1 MPQSPA
7 SIFENQLDSR
17 PMKDREALRI
27 DAAPIDPLNS
37 AEGFGGLL
45 PMIIIAAAGGAV
57 LFGLLAS
64 GSGEP
69 LLLTVI
75 ALLAMFGAF
84 MLFAIAAG
92 HLRFGA
98 RVVPGDLLKASL
110 DSDDEPQ
117 IIAEDDGTILYAN
130 AAVDK
135 VLGQHEAGPF
145 SALEA
150 SLAGDSEGTQA
161 FFRLTKAAERGE
173 PRSEDVRL
181 RLGSDRNVSWARI
194 TVRPFAG
201 PEGLL
206 EGGLRQSRLVSW
218 QIVDVTN
225 EKSQEAERIGRLEA
239 SLAAFDAMPAG
250 FMWVSGEGAIVHVNA
265 AFEQWLGYPAGALRA
280 RSLGLAE
287 LAGAEGLRLLKHMA
301 AIPEA
306 DQRIIDLDLTRKDSR
321 IVALTLLVEPVAGNA
336 EQGFTITAINRQTT
350 GLVERGH
357 QDVRAS
363 QFFQS
368 APFGIA
374 ALDAEGRIANCNTA
388 FMQMVLDGKPAQD
401 VLASEALSRTA
412 EADERYKIEAGLA
425 EVLAGRGN
433 IQPIEITAGD
443 NKQFTRRLYMS
454 PLAAVQGGAAAA
466 LYVMDA
472 TEQKTLESRVA
483 QAQKMEAVGNLAG
496 GIAHD
501 FNNVLTAIIG
511 FSDLLLQ
518 THRPSDPAYRD
529 IKNIQSA
536 ANRAAGLVKGLLGF
550 SRKQTQRVSVFNVG
564 ELTSDMLPVLKTQ
577 CGEKIELKTHSERD
591 LWYVRADSDQLY
603 QVILNLVRNARDA
616 MPNGGKLTI
625 NTRNVTERESQK
637 MRDVVGFTPGEYVL
651 VEVADTG
658 TGMSPEV
665 MAKIFEPFFTTK
677 GVGKGTGLGLASV
690 YGIVKQSGGFIQ
702 PESEIGKGTAFKI
715 FLPRHFVEEGEE
727 VANAMPESIAAAK
740 KQLKATDLTGT
751 GRVLLVEDEVEV
763 RQFAVRALRRQGYQV
778 LEATDGVEALEIM
791 AENEGMID
799 IVVSDVVM
807 PEMDG
812 PSLFKEL
819 RKRNPSIKVIF
830 VSGYPNEA
838 FRESMGSDDFAF
850 LPKPFS
856 LPQLAAKV
864 KEELAK

>member
-1 MPQSPA
+1 
-7 SIFENQLDSR
+7 QLDSR

-37 AEGFGGLL
+37 AEGFGGVL
-45 PMIIIAAAGGAV
+45 PLIIVAAAGGAV

-75 ALLAMFGAF
+75 ALLAMLGTF

-98 RVVPGDLLKASL
+98 RVVPGDILKAAV
-110 DSDDEPQ
+110 DADDEPR
-117 IIAEDDGTILYAN
+117 IISDVDGTVLYAN
-130 AAVDK
+130 SAVERL
-135 VLGQHEAGPF
+135 LGRNEAGPF

-150 SLAGDSEGTQA
+150 ALTGDGEGTQA
-161 FFRLTKAAERGE
+161 LFRLTRAAERGE
-173 PRSEDVRL
+173 ARREDVRL
-181 RLGSDRNVSWARI
+181 RLHSGRRESWARI
-194 TVRPFAG
+194 SVRPFGLA
-201 PEGLL
+201 EGVADVA
-206 EGGLRQSRLVSW
+206 SRGDRLASW
-218 QIVDVTN
+218 RITDVTA
-225 EKSQEAERIGRLEA
+225 EKSQEAQQISKLESA
-239 SLAAFDAMPAG
+239 LGAFDFMPAG
-250 FMWVSGEGAIVHVNA
+250 FMWVSADGAIEHVNA
-265 AFEQWLGYPAGALRA
+265 AFEQWLGYPAGGLRV

-287 LAGAEGLRLLKHMA
+287 LAGVEGLRLLKHMA
-301 AIPEA
+301 TIPED
-306 DQRIIDLDLTRKDSR
+306 DQRIIDLDLTRQDGR
-321 IVALTLLVEPVAGNA
+321 IVALTLLVEPVGGHA
-336 EQGFTITAINRQTT
+336 EQGFTVTAINRQTT
-350 GLVERGH
+350 GLVDRSQ
-357 QDVRAS
+357 QDVRSS

-374 ALDAEGRIANCNTA
+374 ALDGEGRIAYCNTA
-388 FMQMVLDGKPAQD
+388 FMRMMLDGKPAQD
-401 VLASEALSRTA
+401 VLAAEALSRTA
-412 EADERYKIEAGLA
+412 EPEEQVRIATSLADA
-425 EVLAGRGN
+425 LAGRGN
-433 IQPIEITAGD
+433 IQPIEITAGE
-443 NKQFTRRLYMS
+443 NKQFTRRIYMS

-466 LYVMDA
+466 LYVVDA
-472 TEQKTLESRVA
+472 TEQKALEGRVA

-550 SRKQTQRVSVFNVG
+550 SRKQTQQVSVFNLG
-564 ELTSDMLPVLKTQ
+564 DLTSDMLPVLKTQ
-577 CGEKIELKTHSERD
+577 CGEKIELKIHAERD
-591 LWYVRADSDQLY
+591 LWYVKADSDQLY

-616 MPNGGKLTI
+616 MPNGGKMTI
-625 NTRNVTERESQK
+625 RTRNITERESQK

-658 TGMSPEV
+658 TGMSPDV

-702 PESEIGKGTAFKI
+702 PESEIGKGTTFKI
-715 FLPRHFVEEGEE
+715 FLPRHFVEEG
-727 VANAMPESIAAAK
+727 ATIDTSLPQSIATAK
-740 KQLKATDLTGT
+740 RELKATDLTGT

-763 RQFAVRALRRQGYQV
+763 RQFAVRALKRQGYQV
-778 LEATDGVEALEIM
+778 LEAEDGVEALEIM
-791 AENEGMID
+791 AENEGCID

-812 PSLFKEL
+812 PALFKEL
-819 RKRNPSIKVIF
+819 RKRNPSLKVIF